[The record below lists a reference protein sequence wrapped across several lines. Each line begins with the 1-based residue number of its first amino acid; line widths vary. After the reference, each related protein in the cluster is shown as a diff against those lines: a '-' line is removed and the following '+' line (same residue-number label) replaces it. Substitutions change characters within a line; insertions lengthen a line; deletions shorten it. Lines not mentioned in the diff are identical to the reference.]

1 MLTTEPTQT
10 DLYGV
15 VMPTVL
21 SQHSYFSLIQSILI
35 LVAWLKSH
43 LELTVIFS
51 KSIISVVLGTI
62 LLYVCTHKLK
72 DSSPLPSEDVKKKKK
87 KLFFWLAMKLD
98 KQVSHLSVLWVFS
111 HIFRNVKISLFL
123 SWENWVLQFMVQL
136 FC

>member
-35 LVAWLKSH
+35 LVAWLKSR

-87 KLFFWLAMKLD
+87 LFFWLAMKLD
-98 KQVSHLSVLWVFS
+98 KQVSHLSVLWVFI

>member
-35 LVAWLKSH
+35 LVAWLKSR

-87 KLFFWLAMKLD
+87 A
-98 KQVSHLSVLWVFS
+98 VFLTG
-111 HIFRNVKISLFL
+111 H
-123 SWENWVLQFMVQL
+123 ETG
-136 FC
+136 